1 MRMTFKPLIF
11 AAAALTALTACGSTA
26 ATTTKTTT
34 KATTKPAA
42 SVSTAKPGSAT
53 TTKSGVETT
62 AKPGTATTGAKDASS
77 TTAKKKSGDAGAVWA
92 QCMRDNGVKME
103 DPKVDAKGA
112 TQLSLPKDVNPN
124 SPEFQAA
131 MKKCETEFKALD
143 VGGSSAT
150 SQTDIK
156 DALVAFT
163 ACLRKEGLDVGD
175 ADLTKA
181 GGGPSGTPDDRKI
194 GGLPAQ
200 LLETVIPRFDSKN
213 PKTEA
218 AVKKCAPALTKVL
231 PGGAGGGA

>member
-1 MRMTFKPLIF
+1 MRMTYKPLIF
-11 AAAALTALTACGSTA
+11 AAAALTALSACGSTA
-26 ATTTKTTT
+26 ATKTTT
-34 KATTKPAA
+34 TAKTTAKPTA
-42 SVSTAKPGSAT
+42 SVSTAKPGPT
-53 TTKSGVETT
+53 TTAKSGSETT
-62 AKPGTATTGAKDASS
+62 AKPGTATTAAKDGSS
-77 TTAKKKSGDAGAVWA
+77 TTAKKKSGDPGAAWA

-143 VGGSSAT
+143 VGGGSAT

-181 GGGPSGTPDDRKI
+181 QGGPSGTPDDGTI
-194 GGLPAQ
+194 GGLPTQ
-200 LLETVIPRFDSKN
+200 LLETVIPRFDAKN
-213 PKTEA
+213 PKTEP
-218 AVKKCAPALTKVL
+218 AVKKCASALTKVL
-231 PGGAGGGA
+231 PGRAGGAA

>member
-1 MRMTFKPLIF
+1 MRMTYKPLIF
-11 AAAALTALTACGSTA
+11 AAAVLTALTACGSTA
-26 ATTTKTTT
+26 ATTTKTTKT
-34 KATTKPAA
+34 TTKAA

-53 TTKSGVETT
+53 TLKSGGDTT
-62 AKPGTATTGAKDASS
+62 AKPGAATTAAKGGSS
-77 TTAKKKSGDAGAVWA
+77 TTVKKKSGDAGAVWA

-112 TQLSLPKDVNPN
+112 TQLSLPKDANPN

-143 VGGSSAT
+143 VGGASAT

-181 GGGPSGTPDDRKI
+181 GGGPSGERNDATI

-213 PKTEA
+213 PKTEP
-218 AVKKCAPALTKVL
+218 AVKKCASTLSKVL